1 MRNPWDW
8 AHALL
13 LVLIIFVWTPPHFWA
28 LAIFRREDYAR
39 ALVPML
45 PVTHGVAY
53 TRWQILLYTVL
64 LVVATV
70 LPWAVGMS
78 GMFYLGGALVLGGVV
93 QTVHVSVG
101 QVINE
106 GDKLVS
112 LEAMKMVTHVIARRG
127 GQVISIAV
135 KAGDPVDAGQALLTI
150 G

>member
-1 MRNPWDW
+1 MEKKFRITVEGKPYVVTVEDITADAQNIYQDT
-8 AHALL
+8 ASA
-13 LVLIIFVWTPPHFWA
+13 VLSA
-28 LAIFRREDYAR
+28 
-39 ALVPML
+39 VPA
-45 PVTHGVAY
+45 PVAAAPVAAAAPSPSAAGPGDE
-53 TRWQILLYTVL
+53 
-64 LVVATV
+64 VA
-70 LPWAVGMS
+70 P
-78 GMFYLGGALVLGGVV
+78 LGGVV
-93 QTVHVSVG
+93 QTVHVNVG